1 MIDKNKVNKI
11 NDNNI
16 IIGWKN
22 KTQIKDKIKNSLISE
37 NNI

>member
-22 KTQIKDKIKNSLISE
+22 KAQIKDKIKNSLISE